1 MLTPRGPHLP
11 GAELKRKWC
20 DASRTKHRKQFSD
33 STGSGPLECA
43 LYVKAPLDGRVR
55 SSISPC
61 TALEAVFCI
70 RVIWVCGSDH
80 VLYLLIQCYGIFPC
94 ILMLLWFVFCHEYAP
109 HARIWPSARLPQAC
123 LPQMVW
129 QKYAERIFLPG
140 LGRQT

>member
-20 DASRTKHRKQFSD
+20 DTSRTKHRKQFSD
-33 STGSGPLECA
+33 STGSGPWNARCTWRRLWTDACVA
-43 LYVKAPLDGRVR
+43 A
-55 SSISPC
+55 SSPC

-129 QKYAERIFLPG
+129 QKYAERISLPG